1 MNKKYFESF
10 YFDFSKKSVI
20 KPTKDGTFI
29 ETITIKCVPIEA
41 QKYLKE
47 IAEQDEK
54 YESMIED
61 ANETVFSSAIIFSC
75 NLIAYAVL
83 LLLNHA

>member
-10 YFDFSKKSVI
+10 YFDFSKKSTR

-47 IAEQDEK
+47 IAEQDKK
-54 YESMIED
+54 YERILED
-61 ANETVFSSAIIFSC
+61 ANDTVFFSAIIFSC
-75 NLIAYAVL
+75 NFLAYAVL
-83 LLLNHA
+83 LLLHHA